1 MAAGEH
7 EDDPNK
13 VLTDDGEE
21 PSFSDPED
29 YVDRC
34 TDEELIPDLLK
45 AKPVDDDGS
54 HFVIVVDNIPKVG
67 PDRLPKLKAIMGKIF
82 SKFGKVVEE
91 YYPLSNNE
99 TKGYCFVEFG
109 SKTNAEEAAVVLNG
123 YKLDKNHTFIV
134 NLENEFEK
142 YNNPEPNFQKP
153 VARPYK
159 DNGNLKSWLLNEEC
173 IDQFV
178 MQSGFADFKAGTYW
192 NTFPEPTLICEKK
205 NWSEA
210 NVQWSPQ
217 GTYLAT
223 VHSQG
228 IALWGGKDFVRI
240 NRFCHPDVSH
250 YDISPCEKY
259 IITFSAPK
267 YENFDSSNSVIVWEI
282 FSGDKK
288 RSFPLTPNMIRPWPY
303 YKWSYD
309 GKFLATL
316 KDETLCIYETETF
329 ALLGK
334 KTMPIE
340 GIRDF
345 EWSPTDDHLAYWV
358 SERGHAPGRVALMK
372 LPEKLDIRSKNMF
385 NMAEATIYWQKCG
398 DNLCFKVDRYAKK
411 KEEKCGEIK
420 YSGISHHLEVFH
432 IREKEVPV
440 TSLEV
445 KENIQAFAWEPHGF
459 KFAIIV
465 GDLKTTVVFY
475 GVRSNPVS
483 VVQLRTLEQKN
494 TVNAIYWAPTGH
506 HVVFVG
512 LKGASNG
519 ALVFVDTNVQDIIV
533 ANQQEHPGLTHV
545 EWDPTG
551 RYLVTSVSIWAPNRG
566 GDCGYVMWNFQG
578 RMLQK
583 KSVEE
588 FCMFSWRPRPKPLLS
603 DSFIKYVKKNLKKYT
618 AQFEERDRQVLL
630 KASEEIIS
638 RRREMYEKFQTLLEL
653 RREEW
658 FAEKS
663 IRMKLRGDED
673 TDDLFGEENTFVEEC
688 EMFLSKEV
696 ILE

>member
-1 MAAGEH
+1 
-7 EDDPNK
+7 
-13 VLTDDGEE
+13 
-21 PSFSDPED
+21 
-29 YVDRC
+29 
-34 TDEELIPDLLK
+34 LLLLFNY
-45 AKPVDDDGS
+45 
-54 HFVIVVDNIPKVG
+54 FV
-67 PDRLPKLKAIMGKIF
+67 F
-82 SKFGKVVEE
+82 
-91 YYPLSNNE
+91 
-99 TKGYCFVEFG
+99 
-109 SKTNAEEAAVVLNG
+109 
-123 YKLDKNHTFIV
+123 
-134 NLENEFEK
+134 
-142 YNNPEPNFQKP
+142 FQ
-153 VARPYK
+153 
-159 DNGNLKSWLLNEEC
+159 
-173 IDQFV
+173 
-178 MQSGFADFKAGTYW
+178 
-192 NTFPEPTLICEKK
+192 
-205 NWSEA
+205 
-210 NVQWSPQ
+210 
-217 GTYLAT
+217 
-223 VHSQG
+223 
-228 IALWGGKDFVRI
+228 
-240 NRFCHPDVSH
+240 
-250 YDISPCEKY
+250 
-259 IITFSAPK
+259 
-267 YENFDSSNSVIVWEI
+267 
-282 FSGDKK
+282 
-288 RSFPLTPNMIRPWPY
+288 
-303 YKWSYD
+303 
-309 GKFLATL
+309 
-316 KDETLCIYETETF
+316 TF

-420 YSGISHHLEVFH
+420 YSIKSEFCEVNCYIYVFVFKGISHHLEVFH

-445 KENIQAFAWEPHGF
+445 KENIQAFSWEPHGF

-465 GDLKTTVVFY
+465 GDLKTTVVIY

-483 VVQLRTLEQKN
+483 VVQLRILEQKN
-494 TVNAIYWAPTGH
+494 TVNAIYWAPIGH

-512 LKGASNG
+512 LKGYEVWFVFCFLLLLFVFFYMCRASNG

-588 FCMFSWRPRPKPLLS
+588 FCLFSWRPRPKPLLS

-658 FAEKS
+658 FAEKP

-688 EMFLSKEV
+688 EVFLSKEV